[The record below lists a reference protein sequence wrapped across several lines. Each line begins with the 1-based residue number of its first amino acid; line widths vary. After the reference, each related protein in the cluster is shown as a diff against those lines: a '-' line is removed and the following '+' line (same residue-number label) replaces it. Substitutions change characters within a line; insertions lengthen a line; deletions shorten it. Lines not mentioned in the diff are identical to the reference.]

1 MTSRRTR
8 LHLLQKDRFLRA
20 DAKVGIS
27 LHCHTHH
34 SKEDL
39 DFIPFYANQIPI
51 ISRCFNKEVS
61 KYEKREGRIV
71 DFKTAYWSPPLTP
84 AAVFENERAQIAY
97 LGLDA
102 FVSIT
107 DHDSIAG
114 SLKLN
119 SSDGCARSPISVEW
133 TVPFENG
140 FFHCGVHNLPADRAS
155 QTAMLLREF
164 TDSPNPGVKPSLEEL
179 FEMLHRQKDVLIV
192 LNHPLWDIEMIGQAE
207 HEKLL
212 SNFVGSYGRWLHA
225 VEVNGFRSWSENKA
239 AMDLA
244 ESMGVPLV
252 AGGDRHGCDPNTVIN
267 ISRSANFEEFIDDV
281 RTLKVNEIV
290 FMPEYRRPLA
300 SRQLRAFSQI
310 LTEYPELGQRA
321 KWMQRVFFD
330 IGDGNGLQAVADLG
344 LVQGPLWIRGAIRT
358 LGILGNPR
366 LAVLFRFVSRQADRL
381 PEKIDNSAFQ
391 SSRFE
396 YLAGRFPSE
405 SVH

>member
-1 MTSRRTR
+1 M
-8 LHLLQKDRFLRA
+8 
-20 DAKVGIS
+20 
-27 LHCHTHH
+27 
-34 SKEDL
+34 L
-39 DFIPFYANQIPI
+39 D
-51 ISRCFNKEVS
+51 
-61 KYEKREGRIV
+61 
-71 DFKTAYWSPPLTP
+71 
-84 AAVFENERAQIAY
+84 
-97 LGLDA
+97 
-102 FVSIT
+102 
-107 DHDSIAG
+107 
-114 SLKLN
+114 
-119 SSDGCARSPISVEW
+119 
-133 TVPFENG
+133 
-140 FFHCGVHNLPADRAS
+140 
-155 QTAMLLREF
+155 
-164 TDSPNPGVKPSLEEL
+164 
-179 FEMLHRQKDVLIV
+179 RQKDVLIV

-225 VEVNGFRSWSENKA
+225 IEVNGFRSWSENKA
-239 AMDLA
+239 AIDLA
-244 ESMGVPLV
+244 ESIGLPLV

-330 IGDGNGLQAVADLG
+330 IGDGNGLRAVADLG

-366 LAVLFRFVSRQADRL
+366 LAVLFRFVSRQADCL
-381 PEKIDNSAFQ
+381 PGKMDNSAFQ

-396 YLAGRFPSE
+396 YLAGRFSSE